1 MSKKVNTNRFD
12 DLVKMA
18 DACNSRNRGG
28 KRFYPISAKEGKILV
43 YGMYDYKTKKYIISE
58 PFVDVNLVFDEI
70 EIMLKNA

>member
-1 MSKKVNTNRFD
+1 MSKKINGNRFEE
-12 DLVKMA
+12 LVKLA
-18 DACNSRNRGG
+18 DERNGRGG